1 MKEEG
6 GDDVDDDGGSR
17 KISITIYL
25 ISCKKI
31 KKTQI
36 IAYRCILFFKK
47 NIKWGKSGVAVCVAY
62 RNLLTGSI

>member
-25 ISCKKI
+25 ISCKEI
-31 KKTQI
+31 KKNSNN
-36 IAYRCILFFKK
+36 CIQMYTVFKK
-47 NIKWGKSGVAVCVAY
+47 KYKMGKIWCCSVCCV
-62 RNLLTGSI
+62 SDSC

>member
-1 MKEEG
+1 MMKEEG

-25 ISCKKI
+25 ISCKEI

-36 IAYRCILFFKK
+36 IAYRCILFF
-47 NIKWGKSGVAVCVAY
+47 
-62 RNLLTGSI
+62 